1 MGRLPRQ
8 PYRKIH
14 NYKNNNLEITSM
26 TLYELM
32 DTYFTAVNT
41 FFMILLF
48 YKTTKT

>member
-1 MGRLPRQ
+1 
-8 PYRKIH
+8 
-14 NYKNNNLEITSM
+14 M